1 MIATRI
7 AALWRGDAPLSRVFW
22 EYAIAWGTLLNLAT
36 AGVALAIFLN
46 RGPAWIALLFHI
58 APLPY
63 NILMTVATWRAAVRE
78 RESPLAAFA
87 KVTVL
92 VWFALMLVI

>member
-1 MIATRI
+1 MIASRI

-46 RGPAWIALLFHI
+46 RGPGWLALLFHFS
-58 APLPY
+58 PLPY
-63 NILMTVATWRAAVRE
+63 NILMTVSTWRAAARE
-78 RESPLAAFA
+78 RESSLAAFA
-87 KVTVL
+87 RAAVL
-92 VWFALMLVI
+92 VWFALMLVV